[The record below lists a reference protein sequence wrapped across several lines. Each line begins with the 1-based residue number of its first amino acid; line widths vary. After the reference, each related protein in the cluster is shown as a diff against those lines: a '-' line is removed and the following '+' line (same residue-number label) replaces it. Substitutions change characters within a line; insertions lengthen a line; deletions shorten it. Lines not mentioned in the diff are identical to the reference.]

1 MDLYRKR
8 GSCLGRKLT
17 TKTGTEPKYTH
28 ILGQGFQGCEK
39 GMHFP
44 LILLNT
50 EPKLTKETMV
60 QSDFRQV
67 MPSDVLQR
75 LGVGSLKVMFHKF
88 LKLRQIKSDQSI

>member
-1 MDLYRKR
+1 
-8 GSCLGRKLT
+8 
-17 TKTGTEPKYTH
+17 
-28 ILGQGFQGCEK
+28 
-39 GMHFP
+39 MHFP

-75 LGVGSLKVMFHKF
+75 LGSLKVMFRKF
-88 LKLRQIKSDQSI
+88 LKLRQIKSDQSMCIHTNYQIRNAKS